1 MPYFNDDGTIF
12 DPDLIP
18 TPPLCMACAKNDR
31 DDEMEQVLCNLTRAD
46 QEDEGDFVCFG
57 FLPKDIAV
65 FMSNPCVR
73 FLDAD
78 S

>member
-18 TPPLCMACAKNDR
+18 TPHLCLACAKNNR

-46 QEDEGDFVCFG
+46 QEDEANFVCYAFM
-57 FLPKDIAV
+57 PKDIAV
-65 FMSNPCVR
+65 FMSNPHVK
-73 FLDAD
+73 FLD
-78 S
+78 